1 MMQFLTQFFLKNAFR
16 SKRVLWMGILGFV
29 PVVVAGFLLVVPPV
43 IGRSVD
49 ASSYFREIA
58 FSLHLHILLPL
69 FSALVG
75 AGIIADEIEDQTLP
89 YLLTRPVPKWR
100 LAVSKSLAAC
110 AIAGMMLIAS
120 LLVTYSVLSMGGGPA
135 AWISDMRTLLQAC
148 IVLILGTLVYVSL
161 FGVLGASIKKPVL
174 TGLLFAFGWENFMA
188 YMPSRIRL
196 LTVVTYLH
204 NLFPRTSR
212 TIAGDGVNEIFKYL
226 DSSVSLTAPV
236 SVTVLLAMFLVFT
249 ALTVSL
255 LYLKEYRLEQ
265 G

>member
-16 SKRVLWMGILGFV
+16 SKRVLWMAILGFV

-75 AGIIADEIEDQTLP
+75 AGIIADEIEDRTLP
-89 YLLTRPVPKWR
+89 YLLTRPLPKWR

-110 AIAGMMLIAS
+110 AVVCMVLVAS

-135 AWISDMRTLLQAC
+135 AWISDLRSLMQVAA
-148 IVLILGTLVYVSL
+148 VLVLGILVYVPL
-161 FGVLGASIKKPVL
+161 FGALGASIKKPVL
-174 TGLLFAFGWENFMA
+174 AGLLFAFGWENFMA

-204 NLFPRTSR
+204 NLFPRASR
-212 TIAGDGVNEIFKYL
+212 TMAGDGVNELFKYL
-226 DSSVSLTAPV
+226 DSSMSLTAPV
-236 SVTVLLAMFLVFT
+236 SVTVLLVMFLVFT
-249 ALTVSL
+249 GLTVSF
-255 LYLKEYRLEQ
+255 LYIKEYRLEQ